1 MLQPTISKTVSTFFK
16 PSTKANWLA
25 LSLFITCFASF
36 KKFLRGKQ
44 YVSLGT

>member
-1 MLQPTISKTVSTFFK
+1 MLQPTFAKTVSTLFK
-16 PSTKANWLA
+16 TSTKASWLA

-36 KKFLRGKQ
+36 KKFVRGKQ